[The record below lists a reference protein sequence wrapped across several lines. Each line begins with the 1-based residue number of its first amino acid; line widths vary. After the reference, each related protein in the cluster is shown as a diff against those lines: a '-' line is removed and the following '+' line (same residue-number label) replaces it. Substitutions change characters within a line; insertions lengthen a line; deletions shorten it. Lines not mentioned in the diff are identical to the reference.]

1 MQETSWPVNDF
12 LTGVKA
18 SSLPLDRRAAAHQA
32 PFDGDVELRHIP
44 HPPHVSARPVRLD
57 GRDARRSVSMGQ
69 TTMLPGRHAMP
80 TCIATPALKNAA
92 TVERGRPG
100 GFDG

>member
-18 SSLPLDRRAAAHQA
+18 FPPPLDPRAAAPQV
-32 PFDGDVELRHIP
+32 PRDGDVELRHIP
-44 HPPHVSARPVRLD
+44 HPLHVSARSVRLD
-57 GRDARRSVSMGQ
+57 DRDARHSVSMGR
-69 TTMLPGRHAMP
+69 TAVLPSRHAMP

-92 TVERGRPG
+92 TVEHGRPG
-100 GFDG
+100 GFDA